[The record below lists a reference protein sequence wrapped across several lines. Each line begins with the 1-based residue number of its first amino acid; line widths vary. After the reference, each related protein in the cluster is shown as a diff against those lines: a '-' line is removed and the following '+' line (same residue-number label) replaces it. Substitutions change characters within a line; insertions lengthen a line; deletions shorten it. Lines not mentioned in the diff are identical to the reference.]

1 MVWGWICLL
10 ICLAHK
16 YPFLVFSQKP
26 ILPSHLSSGPSAD
39 LLMGKQ
45 PSITVLP
52 MVRCMQQM
60 AGSHSVLQSFRALS
74 SRNGSISKSRQ
85 RSLETNG
92 GFSILPLTASQKKNV
107 AFVSHSISKK
117 YTTCLQH
124 AAAFPRDSSIY
135 PRLN

>member
-26 ILPSHLSSGPSAD
+26 ILPSHLSSGPSAG

-60 AGSHSVLQSFRALS
+60 AGSHSVLQSHSGLCPSGMVLFQSHDRGHWKRMVDSAFCHLLLVRKRIWLLFLILS
-74 SRNGSISKSRQ
+74 AKS
-85 RSLETNG
+85 T
-92 GFSILPLTASQKKNV
+92 
-107 AFVSHSISKK
+107 
-117 YTTCLQH
+117 QH
-124 AAAFPRDSSIY
+124 AFSMQQPSQETHPFILD
-135 PRLN
+135 